1 MKKTVAI
8 LVNYNN
14 YKDTKE
20 AVNSLLDQSYPLYKI
35 VVVDNCSLNKS
46 FIELKKVYK
55 ENKNIIILQSKG
67 NKGFSYGNNF
77 GIKHMLRNFKFD
89 YFLLINNDTVSDK
102 DINKIFINYIENNKQ
117 KKIGILT
124 GKIYFYDKPNKLWFA
139 GGYFNKLKCSG
150 YSFSRGKSDKGQF
163 EEEKEINFATG
174 CLWFFRKELINEI
187 GLLPEEY
194 FLYLEDVDFSLNLI
208 NNGYKIIYIPKIK
221 IWHKIGLNFQNKKI
235 NTKYY
240 YSNRNRI
247 ILARKFLKLNNRIA
261 FYSFF
266 IFTRFLKC
274 ILLLFTKGKLI
285 NTFTGIKEGLR
296 YKTKKIK
303 VLHTITRLI
312 VGGAQEN
319 TILTAQLLDNN
330 KYDVEVVSGIQLGA
344 EGSLFEEAK
353 KRNVEVTKFSNL
365 VREISP
371 LKDLI
376 HLFEMIF
383 FLYKKNYHIIH
394 THSSKA
400 GIIHRIA
407 AKIANVP
414 ITIHTVHGWSFHDEL
429 SSFSKKFY
437 ILLEKICSTFTD
449 KIITVTDYD
458 IKKGLTEN
466 IGKSEQYS
474 TIHSSIEIERY
485 KTPSKS
491 KLKIIKELGINKNN
505 IIVGTVS
512 RMSAQKA
519 PIDFMK
525 AAKII
530 CQKYPNTQFLF
541 VGDGELRNEVENYI
555 IQNGLV
561 DKIILSGLRYDV
573 PDLLHVMDIFILS
586 SLWEGLPRVFSQAMA
601 AKLPIVATKVNGA
614 PEAIEEGENGFLV
627 SPGKPQEMADKIEI
641 LLENEKLRKKMG
653 EKGYRIVDSAFNV
666 VNMVKNIEVVY
677 EELLKKL

>member
-1 MKKTVAI
+1 M
-8 LVNYNN
+8 
-14 YKDTKE
+14 
-20 AVNSLLDQSYPLYKI
+20 
-35 VVVDNCSLNKS
+35 
-46 FIELKKVYK
+46 
-55 ENKNIIILQSKG
+55 
-67 NKGFSYGNNF
+67 
-77 GIKHMLRNFKFD
+77 
-89 YFLLINNDTVSDK
+89 SDK
-102 DINKIFINYIENNKQ
+102 KIE
-117 KKIGILT
+117 
-124 GKIYFYDKPNKLWFA
+124 
-139 GGYFNKLKCSG
+139 
-150 YSFSRGKSDKGQF
+150 
-163 EEEKEINFATG
+163 
-174 CLWFFRKELINEI
+174 
-187 GLLPEEY
+187 
-194 FLYLEDVDFSLNLI
+194 
-208 NNGYKIIYIPKIK
+208 
-221 IWHKIGLNFQNKKI
+221 
-235 NTKYY
+235 
-240 YSNRNRI
+240 
-247 ILARKFLKLNNRIA
+247 
-261 FYSFF
+261 
-266 IFTRFLKC
+266 
-274 ILLLFTKGKLI
+274 
-285 NTFTGIKEGLR
+285 
-296 YKTKKIK
+296 

-312 VGGAQEN
+312 IGGAQEN

-330 KYDVEVVSGIQLGA
+330 KYDVEVVSGTQLGA

-353 KRNVEVTKFSNL
+353 KRNVEVVKFSNL

-371 LKDLI
+371 VKDLI

-383 FLYKKNYHIIH
+383 FLKKKKYHIIH

-407 AKIANVP
+407 AKIAKVP
-414 ITIHTVHGWSFHDEL
+414 IIIHTVHGWSFNDEL

-466 IGKSEQYS
+466 IGKSKQYT

-491 KLKIIKELGINKNN
+491 KLKIIKELGINENN

-561 DKIILSGLRYDV
+561 GKVILSGLRHDV
-573 PDLLHVMDIFILS
+573 PNMLHVMDIFILS

-641 LLENEKLRKKMG
+641 LLENDKLRKKMG
-653 EKGYRIVDSAFNV
+653 EKGYRIVDPAFNV

-677 EELLKKL
+677 EECLKKL